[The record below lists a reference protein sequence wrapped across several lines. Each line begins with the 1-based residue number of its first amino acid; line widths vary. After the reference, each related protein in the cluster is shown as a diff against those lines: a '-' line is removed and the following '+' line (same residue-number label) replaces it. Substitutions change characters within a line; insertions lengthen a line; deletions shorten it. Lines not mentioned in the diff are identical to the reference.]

1 MSKAFFMIVC
11 IICISS
17 RLFSMHKNNKNSLFY
32 GYISHFIS
40 LYSNIKLIL
49 TQKALFSSIFLT
61 IFTPM
66 KETLQHIKESLSPI
80 FSQREINSLIKIIF
94 ENLKGYSQVDIIM
107 HSDDELSGYIKNK
120 IDKIL
125 SRLLN
130 HEPIQY
136 ILGEAYFQGFHLKVT
151 PSTLIPRPE
160 TEQLVDIII
169 RENSRPDL
177 RILDIGT
184 GSGAIAIALARALHF
199 PQVDAIDISSEAL
212 IVAKE
217 NAKTLKAN
225 VNFILKDILNEP
237 APCEPL
243 YDIIVS
249 NPPYITHTE
258 RTHMEPNVLDY
269 EPHSAL
275 FVPDSDP
282 LLFYRAIAKYAD
294 RALSHGGRLYFE
306 INRNYGKETAE
317 LLSNYGFED
326 ISIEKD
332 MYANDRFVSATKTS
346 HV

>member
-1 MSKAFFMIVC
+1 
-11 IICISS
+11 
-17 RLFSMHKNNKNSLFY
+17 
-32 GYISHFIS
+32 
-40 LYSNIKLIL
+40 
-49 TQKALFSSIFLT
+49 
-61 IFTPM
+61 M
-66 KETLQHIKESLSPI
+66 KETLQHIKDSLSPI
-80 FSQREINSLIKIIF
+80 FSQREIKSLIKIIF
-94 ENLKGYSQVDIIM
+94 ENLKGYSQVDLIM
-107 HSDDELSGYIKNK
+107 HSDDELSDYIKNK

-130 HEPIQY
+130 NEPIQY

-151 PSTLIPRPE
+151 PATLIPRPE

-184 GSGAIAIALARALHF
+184 GSGAIAIALARALPF
-199 PQVDAIDISSEAL
+199 PQIDAIDISNEAL

-217 NAKTLKAN
+217 NAKTIKAN
-225 VNFILKDILNEP
+225 INFILKDILNEP
-237 APCEPL
+237 APHEPL

-249 NPPYITHTE
+249 NPPYITLKE
-258 RTHMEPNVLDY
+258 RAHMESNVLDY

-282 LLFYRAIAKYAD
+282 LLFYRTIAKYAD
-294 RALSHGGRLYFE
+294 KALSHGGRLYFE
-306 INRNYGKETAE
+306 INRDYGKETAE